1 MKNTLAMLKEI
12 GQVILKPYM
21 KKELAALYDM
31 NPRAF
36 CAFIKPFEGEIGK
49 KKCRYYTIHQVE
61 TLIKCVGLPRRLQ
74 VENKKNLLE
83 YV

>member
-36 CAFIKPFEGEIGK
+36 CAFINKGVLRI
-49 KKCRYYTIHQVE
+49 YQ
-61 TLIKCVGLPRRLQ
+61 TL
-74 VENKKNLLE
+74 
-83 YV
+83 